1 MLLML
6 ACIAGLGATP
16 LLIAPA
22 GPAPAA
28 RAVQVALLGTGLCC
42 GAQHPALSGLVEKWT
57 LPSERRWVSAVD
69 ALSCVAGSLLNCLVI
84 AQLARLVGWRA
95 TMLLASGLS
104 VIALIA
110 LVGFVTSAPAARS
123 GRLRLSDGEAALF
136 RAEGMLA
143 DEPSPRGG
151 KAGSGSNHGGGSH
164 GMLAS
169 SVTWALLAIE
179 ATVAWN

>member
-1 MLLML
+1 MATAGSVTVPARDRRAAGWWGNRRMAMLLML

-28 RAVQVALLGTGLCC
+28 RAVQVTLLGTGLCC

-84 AQLARLVGWRA
+84 AQLARLVQEEPQVAER
-95 TMLLASGLS
+95 LARL
-104 VIALIA
+104 ALA
-110 LVGFVTSAPAARS
+110 WQASLPR
-123 GRLRLSDGEAALF
+123 GRLPNR
-136 RAEGMLA
+136 
-143 DEPSPRGG
+143 
-151 KAGSGSNHGGGSH
+151 
-164 GMLAS
+164 
-169 SVTWALLAIE
+169 
-179 ATVAWN
+179 TV